1 MKNLLVVIPALKK
14 NAVIP
19 DQLVK
24 KLNGITL
31 IQRAINTALS
41 LTSNENILVVTDS
54 EEISLICER
63 NGVKYYKDTKLK
75 FNSTNILDE
84 IYEIIKDY
92 NYENILLYRANT
104 PLIDSEILKDA
115 YKKFLE
121 NKKFILTSVK
131 KEHKRLF
138 NCNKNLL
145 KELGFNEYFV
155 ELKAF
160 YIFNKHFFKNKL
172 FKPYIID
179 EEKSIEIESYQ
190 DWWVCEKIL
199 NRKRI
204 VFNVIGDIKI
214 GMGHV
219 YHSLALAHEITD
231 HEIIFVCDEKYK
243 IAVDKIASTD
253 YKVISTSNALDTI
266 LKLKPDLVINDILN
280 TEEKYIKKL
289 KENNIKVVNFEDLG
303 EGSKYAD
310 LVFNDLYD
318 EPQLKGDN
326 YLWGYKYVI
335 LRDEFYEATPNEKID
350 EVKEILITFG
360 GTDQNNLTLI
370 ILKSIINKCKE
381 KNIKINILCGN
392 GYRYKKELED
402 YINTINYS
410 NIEIFYGV
418 SMVSKI
424 MEKSQIAISSNG
436 RTVYELAHIHI
447 PSIIISHHKR
457 EATHTFAS
465 LKRGFINLGVVDE
478 NTPLLIKE
486 KFEKLIDDKDYRELL
501 FLNIQKYDFK
511 SNKTKVV
518 NKILYLLKD

>member
-1 MKNLLVVIPALKK
+1 
-14 NAVIP
+14 
-19 DQLVK
+19 
-24 KLNGITL
+24 
-31 IQRAINTALS
+31 
-41 LTSNENILVVTDS
+41 
-54 EEISLICER
+54 
-63 NGVKYYKDTKLK
+63 
-75 FNSTNILDE
+75 
-84 IYEIIKDY
+84 
-92 NYENILLYRANT
+92 
-104 PLIDSEILKDA
+104 
-115 YKKFLE
+115 
-121 NKKFILTSVK
+121 
-131 KEHKRLF
+131 
-138 NCNKNLL
+138 
-145 KELGFNEYFV
+145 
-155 ELKAF
+155 
-160 YIFNKHFFKNKL
+160 
-172 FKPYIID
+172 
-179 EEKSIEIESYQ
+179 
-190 DWWVCEKIL
+190 
-199 NRKRI
+199 
-204 VFNVIGDIKI
+204 
-214 GMGHV
+214 
-219 YHSLALAHEITD
+219 
-231 HEIIFVCDEKYK
+231 
-243 IAVDKIASTD
+243 
-253 YKVISTSNALDTI
+253 
-266 LKLKPDLVINDILN
+266 
-280 TEEKYIKKL
+280 
-289 KENNIKVVNFEDLG
+289 
-303 EGSKYAD
+303 
-310 LVFNDLYD
+310 
-318 EPQLKGDN
+318 
-326 YLWGYKYVI
+326 VI